1 MLGYIGLYVHY
12 DSHLVCNFIF
22 IINKIVCLRIL
33 DELNMVSSSLL
44 RLSTSCLRDIVMGC

>member
-33 DELNMVSSSLL
+33 DELNMVSNYGNQM
-44 RLSTSCLRDIVMGC
+44 TM